1 MESKPDWA
9 GKNAFGNVP
18 TLTETASSFSVA
30 AANDNVYILNNATT
44 KDVLRIELH
53 AETNSSTTMNGHFF
67 FVTVPTADPSEMVLG
82 KVKAKFDAAFH
93 DVELWLERAREG
105 ELLNALHFSRNLEI
119 GTFEHV
125 IDAAQNAGYCPFP
138 NYAMG

>member
-1 MESKPDWA
+1 MESKPDWV
-9 GKNAFGNVP
+9 GKNAFGSV
-18 TLTETASSFSVA
+18 TALMETASTFSVA
-30 AANDNVYILNNATT
+30 AAKDNVYILNNATT
-44 KDVLRIELH
+44 KDVLRLERRV
-53 AETNSSTTMNGHFF
+53 ETNSSTNMSGHFF
-67 FVTVPTADPSEMVLG
+67 FVTVPTAEPPEMVLG

-105 ELLNALHFSRNLEI
+105 VLLDALHFSRNLEL

-125 IDAAQNAGYCPFP
+125 INAAQEAGYRPFP